1 MIKDL
6 GEIEAFLR
14 QVLIDQQPLLRIRKN
29 ETEVLEACGTKE
41 AMQGKQKVDGFYFAS
56 IMPKPKDIRFY
67 FFPLYTHVDAF
78 KLSPDLQKMLKGK
91 TCFHIK
97 QLNDDLKVEIRAMIE
112 AGVKIFQEQGLT

>member
-6 GEIEAFLR
+6 SEIESFLR
-14 QVLIDQQPLLRIRKN
+14 QVLIEQQPLLRIRKN

-78 KLSPDLQKMLKGK
+78 TLSPDLQKMLKGK

>member
-6 GEIEAFLR
+6 SQIEAFLR
-14 QVLIDQQPLLRIRKN
+14 QVLIEQQPLLRIRKN
-29 ETEVLEACGTKE
+29 ETDVLEACGTKE

-56 IMPKPKDIRFY
+56 IMPKPKDVRFY
-67 FFPLYTHVDAF
+67 FFPLYTHVDRF

-97 QLNDDLKVEIRAMIE
+97 QLNDDLKEEIRAMIE
-112 AGVKIFQEQGLT
+112 SGVKIFQEQGLT

>member
-6 GEIEAFLR
+6 QEIENALR
-14 QVLIDQQPLLRIRKN
+14 GLLLDQEPTLRVRKN
-29 ETEVLEACGTKE
+29 KPDLLEMCGTKE

-56 IMPKPKDIRFY
+56 IMPKAKDIRFY
-67 FFPLYTHVDAF
+67 FFPLYTHVDRF

-97 QLNDDLKVEIRAMIE
+97 QLNEDLKTEIRTMIE
-112 AGVKIFQEQGLT
+112 TGVKIFQEQDLC

>member
-1 MIKDL
+1 MTKDL
-6 GEIEAFLR
+6 GEIETFLR
-14 QVLIDQQPLLRIRKN
+14 QLLIDQQPALRIRKN

-56 IMPKPKDIRFY
+56 IMPKPKDVRFY

-78 KLSPDLQKMLKGK
+78 TLSPDLQKMLKGK

-112 AGVKIFQEQGLT
+112 SGVKIFQEQGLT